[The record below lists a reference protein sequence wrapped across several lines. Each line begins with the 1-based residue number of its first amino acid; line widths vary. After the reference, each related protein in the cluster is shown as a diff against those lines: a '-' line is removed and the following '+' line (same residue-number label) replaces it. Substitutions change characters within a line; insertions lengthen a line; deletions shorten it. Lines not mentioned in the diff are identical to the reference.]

1 MKKLVLL
8 MLLAILAVP
17 SSSLVIDV
25 TSAGLVIDVPS
36 AGLIR

>member
-1 MKKLVLL
+1 MMKKLVLF

-25 TSAGLVIDVPS
+25 TSAGLVIDVTS
-36 AGLIR
+36 AGIR